1 MLLDQ
6 SLADSDF
13 LYAIVH
19 LYITQRQV
27 LSNQLYDTIYNEI
40 TVSFE
45 TRDRHRMSLHRLAQ
59 CQRVRL
65 NKIDIETIHDEAWE
79 TDRSPCYVIPVCLI
93 KRHSIFTIFQQSLA
107 SAQSRVSARLCN
119 LHNRRSITLM

>member
-45 TRDRHRMSLHRLAQ
+45 TRDRHRMSLHRLN
-59 CQRVRL
+59 V
-65 NKIDIETIHDEAWE
+65 NV
-79 TDRSPCYVIPVCLI
+79 SG
-93 KRHSIFTIFQQSLA
+93 SI
-107 SAQSRVSARLCN
+107 
-119 LHNRRSITLM
+119 RSISKLSTTRPGRPTDHRVM